1 MAQQEQ
7 IQGTVSS
14 VIFKNQENGYAIIE
28 VKTADDAITVVG
40 TMPYITTGERITAVG
55 RWVEHPNYGQQFQV
69 ESYEKELPTTVDAI
83 RAYLAA
89 GAIKGVGE
97 KTADKFIELFGERT
111 LEVIEHAPEQL
122 ARVRGITQA
131 KAQKISQ
138 AFREQFGIRQVIL
151 FLQRYGVSI
160 SVAFSVWKCW
170 GCASE
175 DVIRCN
181 PYILC
186 EMIDGVSFADA
197 DEIAS
202 RMDFDKSSPLRISS
216 AMKYILHRNAYGAG
230 HTFIPREASVQ
241 MTVTLID
248 MPESVIEQ
256 RLDELIA
263 DEMLYSR
270 PIGNKDA
277 VYLERYYKAEQ
288 YCAWRFARLQ
298 SCVKRFTE
306 YRPEHLALVEKKLKL
321 HFNDQQME
329 AIDMAARCGVMVL
342 TGGPGTGKTTALSG
356 IIALYQMLGVKY
368 ALAAPTG
375 RAAKRISELTGGEAK
390 TIHRMLEMQYSG
402 DSLPH
407 FAKNE
412 NEPLGY
418 DAIICDEASMIDA
431 DLMQAL
437 LRALPDGCRLV
448 LVGDADQ
455 LPPVGPGNIL
465 GDMIASGLVDTVALS
480 HVFRQAAD
488 SQIISNAHGILRG
501 EPLQFVGENRDAC
514 LIKETGAVTA
524 AQMIVDLAVRRLVNT
539 YGYDPLSD
547 IQGISLSKLGV
558 CGTVNLNEHLRAA
571 INPPSPDKAEKPW
584 GRHGFRV
591 GDKVMQIRNNY
602 DITYRMPNGELGVGI
617 FNGDIGIIR
626 VIDNYAECMEIQ
638 FDDKTASYPFTCLE
652 QLDFAY
658 AMTVHKSQ
666 GSEFK
671 CVILSVVDSPR
682 NLLYRN
688 LLYTAMT
695 RAKERLVIVG
705 DPSKIEAMIE
715 NKTKTKRFSGLRYLL
730 EDHIHC

>member
-7 IQGTVSS
+7 MQGTVAS
-14 VIFKNQENGYAIIE
+14 VIYKNQENGYAIIE
-28 VKTADDAITVVG
+28 IRTADDAITAVG
-40 TMPYITTGERITAVG
+40 TMPYITTGERITALG
-55 RWVEHPNYGQQFQV
+55 QWVEHPNYGRQFQV
-69 ESYEKELPTTVDAI
+69 ESYEKELPTTIDAI

-89 GAIKGVGE
+89 GAVKGVGE

-111 LEVIEHAPEQL
+111 LEVIENAPEQL
-122 ARVRGITQA
+122 ARVRGISEA
-131 KAQKISQ
+131 KANKISQ
-138 AFREQFGIRQVIL
+138 AFREQFGIRRVIL
-151 FLQRYGVSI
+151 FLQRYGVSV
-160 SVAFSVWKCW
+160 SVAFAVWKCW
-170 GCASE
+170 GCAAE

-186 EMIDGVSFADA
+186 EMIDGVSFSDADA
-197 DEIAS
+197 IAT
-202 RMDFDKSSPLRISS
+202 RMEFDKSSPFRISS
-216 AMKYILHRNAYGAG
+216 AMKYILNRNAYSAG
-230 HTFIPREASVQ
+230 HTFIPREALVQ
-241 MTVTLID
+241 MTAQLIGMD
-248 MPESVIEQ
+248 ESVIER

-263 DEMLYSR
+263 DEVLYNR
-270 PIGNKDA
+270 TIGNKDA

-288 YCAWRFARLQ
+288 YCAWRIARLQ
-298 SCVKRFTE
+298 SNVRRFTE
-306 YRPEHLALVEKKLKL
+306 YRADHLVQVEKKLKL
-321 HFNDQQME
+321 HFNEEQMT
-329 AIDMAARCGVMVL
+329 AIDMAARCGVMIL

-375 RAAKRISELTGGEAK
+375 RAAKRISELTGDEAK

-412 NEPLGY
+412 DTPLGY
-418 DAIICDEASMIDA
+418 DAVICDEASMIDA

-455 LPPVGPGNIL
+455 LPPVGPGNML
-465 GDMIASGLVDTVALS
+465 GDMIASQLVDTVALS

-488 SQIISNAHGILRG
+488 SQIICNAHGILRG
-501 EPLQFVGENRDAC
+501 EPLQFVGEDRDAF
-514 LIKETGAVTA
+514 LIRETRALVGAEL
-524 AQMIVDLAVRRLVNT
+524 IVDLAVRRLVKT
-539 YGYDPLSD
+539 YGYNPLTD
-547 IQGISLSKLGV
+547 IQVISLSKLGM
-558 CGTVNLNEHLRAA
+558 CGTMSLNEQLRAA
-571 INPPSPDKAEKPW
+571 INPPSPTKAEKPW
-584 GRHGFRV
+584 GKNGFRV

-602 DITYRMPNGELGVGI
+602 DITYRMANGELGVGI

-626 VIDNYAECMEIQ
+626 SIDHYAECMEIQ
-638 FDDKTASYPFTCLE
+638 FDDKTANYPFTCLE

-671 CVILSVVDSPR
+671 CVVLAVVDAPR

-705 DPSKIEAMIE
+705 DPSRIEAMIE

-730 EDHIHC
+730 EDYIQ

>member
-1 MAQQEQ
+1 MAEQQEFL
-7 IQGTVSS
+7 QGSVTA

-28 VKTADDAITVVG
+28 VKTEDDEVTVVG
-40 TMPYITTGERITAVG
+40 TLPYITVGERIRAAG
-55 RWVEHPNYGQQFQV
+55 RWVEHPNYGRQFQV

-83 RAYLAA
+83 RAYLAG

-111 LEVIEHAPEQL
+111 LDVIEHAPEQL
-122 ARVRGITQA
+122 ARVRGITEA
-131 KAQKISQ
+131 KAKNISQ
-138 AFREQFGIRQVIL
+138 AFREQFGIRRVML
-151 FLQRYGVSI
+151 FLQRYGVSV
-160 SVAFSVWKCW
+160 SVAFAVWKCW
-170 GCASE
+170 GSAAE

-186 EMIDGVSFADA
+186 ELIDGVSFADA
-197 DEIAS
+197 DEIAT
-202 RMDFDKSSPLRISS
+202 RMAFDKSSPLRISS
-216 AMKYILHRNAYGAG
+216 AIKYVLGRNAYGAG
-230 HTFIPREASVQ
+230 HTFIPRDALVAMTAQLIEVSESAVEARIDQ
-241 MTVTLID
+241 M
-248 MPESVIEQ
+248 IE
-256 RLDELIA
+256 DEV
-263 DEMLYSR
+263 LYNR
-270 PIGNKDA
+270 QIGNKNA

-288 YCAWRFARLQ
+288 YCAWRIARLQ
-298 SCVKRFTE
+298 SNVRHFTE
-306 YRPEHLALVEKKLKL
+306 YRPEHLAQVEKKLKL
-321 HFNDQQME
+321 QLNDQQMD
-329 AIDMAARCGVMVL
+329 AIDAAARCGVMVL

-356 IIALYQMLGVKY
+356 IIALYQMMGVNY

-375 RAAKRISELTGGEAK
+375 RAAKRISELTGDEAK

-412 NEPLGY
+412 NETLKY
-418 DAIICDEASMIDA
+418 DAVICDEASMIDI

-437 LRALPDGCRLV
+437 LRALPDGCRLI

-455 LPPVGPGNIL
+455 LPPVGPGNML
-465 GDMIASGLVDTVALS
+465 GDIIASGRVETVALS

-488 SQIISNAHGILRG
+488 SLIISNAHGILCG
-501 EPLQFVGENRDAC
+501 EPLQLTGANRDAF
-514 LIKETGAVTA
+514 LLKAPGAVA
-524 AQMIVDLAVRRLVNT
+524 SSQLIVDLAVRRLVNT

-547 IQGISLSKLGV
+547 IQVISLSKLGV

-571 INPPSPDKAEKPW
+571 VNPPSSDKPEKPW
-584 GRHGFRV
+584 GKHGFRV

-602 DITYRMPNGELGVGI
+602 DITYKTPTGELGVGI
-617 FNGDIGIIR
+617 FNGDIGIICA
-626 VIDNYAECMEIQ
+626 IDPYAECMEIR
-638 FDDKTASYPFTCLE
+638 FDDKTANYPFSCLD

-671 CVILSVVDSPR
+671 CVILSVVDAPR

-695 RAKERLVIVG
+695 RAKERLVIVA
-705 DPSKIEAMIE
+705 DPTKIDQMIE

-730 EDHIHC
+730 EDFIS

>member
-1 MAQQEQ
+1 MTKQEQ
-7 IQGTVSS
+7 VQGTIAS
-14 VIFKNQENGYAIIE
+14 VIFKNQENGYAIVE
-28 VKTADDAITVVG
+28 VKTADDVITVVG
-40 TMPYITTGERITAVG
+40 TMPYITIGERITAVG
-55 RWVEHPNYGQQFQV
+55 RWVEHPNYGTQFQV
-69 ESYEKELPTTVDAI
+69 DSYEKELPTTVDAI

-111 LEVIEHAPEQL
+111 LEVIENAPEQL
-122 ARVRGITQA
+122 ARVRGITEA
-131 KAQKISQ
+131 KAKKISQ
-138 AFREQFGIRQVIL
+138 DFREQFGIRRVML
-151 FLQRYGVSI
+151 FLQQYGVSI
-160 SVAFSVWKCW
+160 SVAFAVWKCW

-202 RMDFDKSSPLRISS
+202 RMEFDKSSPLRISS

-230 HTFIPREASVQ
+230 HTFIPREALVQ
-241 MTVTLID
+241 MTVKLIG
-248 MPESVIEQ
+248 MPEEAIER
-256 RLDELIA
+256 RLDELIR
-263 DEMLYSR
+263 DEMLYNR

-288 YCAWRFARLQ
+288 YCAWRIARLQ
-298 SCVKRFTE
+298 SNVRRFTE
-306 YRPEHLALVEKKLKL
+306 YRPEYLTRVENKLNL
-321 HFNDQQME
+321 HFNEQQVC
-329 AIDMAARCGVMVL
+329 AIDMAARCGVMIL

-356 IIALYQMLGVKY
+356 IIALYQMLGVNY

-375 RAAKRISELTGGEAK
+375 RAAKRISELTGEEAK

-412 NEPLGY
+412 DEPLRY
-418 DAIICDEASMIDA
+418 DAVICDEASMIDA

-455 LPPVGPGNIL
+455 LPPVGPGNML

-488 SQIISNAHGILRG
+488 SLIITNAHGILRG
-501 EPLQFVGENRDAC
+501 EPLQLKGENRDAF
-514 LIKETGAVTA
+514 LLKQTGSVTA
-524 AQMIVDLAVRRLVNT
+524 AHLIVDLVVRRLANT

-547 IQGISLSKLGV
+547 IQVISLSKLGI
-558 CGTVNLNEHLRAA
+558 CGTVNLNEHLREA

-584 GRHGFRV
+584 GKHGFRV

-626 VIDNYAECMEIQ
+626 SIDTYAECMEIQ
-638 FDDKTASYPFTCLE
+638 FDDKTANYPFTCLE

-666 GSEFK
+666 GSEFR
-671 CVILSVVDSPR
+671 CVVLSIVDSPR
-682 NLLYRN
+682 NLLYCN

-695 RAKERLVIVG
+695 RAKDRLIIVG
-705 DPSKIEAMIE
+705 DPAKIDAMIE

-730 EDHIHC
+730 EDYIEC

>member
-7 IQGTVSS
+7 LQGSVTA

-28 VKTADDAITVVG
+28 VKTDDDTVTMVG
-40 TMPYITTGERITAVG
+40 TLPYITAGERIAAVG
-55 RWVEHPNYGQQFQV
+55 HWVEHPNYGRQFQV

-89 GAIKGVGE
+89 GAIKGVGQ
-97 KTADKFIELFGERT
+97 KTADKLIELFGERT
-111 LEVIEHAPEQL
+111 LEVIEHTPEQL
-122 ARVRGITQA
+122 ARVRGITEA
-131 KAQKISQ
+131 KAKHISQ
-138 AFREQFGIRQVIL
+138 AFREQFGIRRVIL
-151 FLQRYGVSI
+151 FLQQYGVSV
-160 SVAFSVWKCW
+160 SVAFAVWKCW
-170 GCASE
+170 GCAAE

-197 DEIAS
+197 DAIAE
-202 RMDFDKSSPLRISS
+202 RMDYDKNSPLRISS
-216 AMKYILHRNAYGAG
+216 AIKYVLGRNAYGAG
-230 HTFIPREASVQ
+230 HTFIPRDALVQ
-241 MTVTLID
+241 MTAMLLDSPASAVD
-248 MPESVIEQ
+248 A
-256 RLDELIA
+256 RLDQLIE
-263 DEMLYSR
+263 DEMLYNR

-288 YCAWRFARLQ
+288 YCAWRLARLQ
-298 SCVKRFTE
+298 SNVRHFTE
-306 YRPEHLALVEKKLKL
+306 YRPEHLSRVEKKLKL
-321 HFNDQQME
+321 QFNEQQMD
-329 AIDMAARCGVMVL
+329 AIDAAARNGVMVL

-356 IIALYQMLGVKY
+356 IIALYQMLGVNY

-375 RAAKRISELTGGEAK
+375 RAAKRISELTGDEAK
-390 TIHRMLEMQYSG
+390 TIHRMLEMQFSG

-412 NEPLGY
+412 NETLKY
-418 DAIICDEASMIDA
+418 DAIICDEASMIDIE
-431 DLMQAL
+431 LMQAL
-437 LRALPDGCRLV
+437 LRAIPDGCRLV

-455 LPPVGPGNIL
+455 LPPVGPGNML
-465 GDMIASGLVDTVALS
+465 GDMIASGLVTTVALS

-488 SQIISNAHGILRG
+488 SLIISNAHGILRG
-501 EPLQFVGENRDAC
+501 EPLKLTGEKRDAF
-514 LIKETGAVTA
+514 LIKSSSAVSASQT
-524 AQMIVDLAVRRLVNT
+524 IVDLAVRRLVNT
-539 YGYDPLSD
+539 YHYDPLSD
-547 IQGISLSKLGV
+547 IQVISLSKIGI

-571 INPPSPDKAEKPW
+571 INPPSSDKPEKPW
-584 GRHGFRV
+584 GKHGFRV

-602 DITYRMPNGELGVGI
+602 DITYRMPSGEMGVGI
-617 FNGDIGIIR
+617 FNGDIGIITS
-626 VIDNYAECMEIQ
+626 IDPYAECMEIQ
-638 FDDKTASYPFTCLE
+638 FDDKAANYPFTCLE

-671 CVILSVVDSPR
+671 CVILAVVDSPR

-695 RAKERLVIVG
+695 RARERLVIVG
-705 DPSKIEAMIE
+705 DPQKIEQMIE

-730 EDHIHC
+730 EDHVKR